1 MLRRTIPWKR
11 TVRNPGLGL
20 RDKVYL
26 PQTLGTLPMPALPC
40 PWIILSRFPGKSV
53 EIIRK
58 ILDSHCLNYLGFGK
72 ITELYLSKLKLF

>member
-40 PWIILSRFPGKSV
+40 PWIILSRDTCVQWTCMWSGLEKNI
-53 EIIRK
+53 ERK
-58 ILDSHCLNYLGFGK
+58 KTCSDCVCLAPQFM
-72 ITELYLSKLKLF
+72 